1 MLINFLF
8 FLFAFLLLE
17 LSYFAIARKFEIVD
31 RPNSRS
37 SHQQVTIRGGGV
49 IFPIAAL
56 FFVSYTSIDGVLLS
70 CGICIISIL
79 SFVDDVQNIDSKLRL
94 LLQGLAVAVMS
105 YPIIQGFN
113 WYWLPFFFILVLG
126 VINAYNFMDGINGIT
141 VMYSL
146 VSVGTLYCINKEI
159 VILESNVF
167 FLSILASL
175 VVFAFFNV
183 RKKAVCFAGDV
194 GSISIAF
201 IICYLLIKLV
211 LATNWMWWILLLG
224 VYGVDTVFTIICRI
238 FRKESLMQAH
248 RSHFYQYLANETG
261 MGQLKVSLLYA
272 IIQLMLNL
280 TVVFSYL
287 HDIQWLSLATLF
299 VFINIYS
306 IFRFRLEGSKRL
318 FVSYNPD

>member
-8 FLFAFLLLE
+8 FLFAYLLLE

-31 RPNSRS
+31 KPNIRS

-49 IFPIAAL
+49 LFPIAAL
-56 FFVSYTSIDGVLLS
+56 FFISYTSFDGVLLS
-70 CGICIISIL
+70 CGICTISIL
-79 SFVDDVQNIDSKLRL
+79 SFVDDVRSIDSKLRL
-94 LLQGLAVAVMS
+94 LLQGLAVAFML
-105 YPIIQGFN
+105 YPIIKGIN
-113 WYWLPFFFILVLG
+113 LYWVPFFFILILG

-146 VSVGTLYCINKEI
+146 VSIGTLYYINKDI
-159 VILESNVF
+159 FILESNTF
-167 FLSILASL
+167 FLSVIASL

-183 RKKAVCFAGDV
+183 RKKAICFAGDV

-211 LATNWMWWILLLG
+211 WATNWPCWILLLG
-224 VYGVDTVFTIICRI
+224 VYGIDTVFTIICRI
-238 FRKESLMQAH
+238 FRKEPLMQAH

-272 IIQLMLNL
+272 VTQLLLNL
-280 TVVFSYL
+280 TVIFSYL
-287 HDIQWLSLATLF
+287 HDIQWLSSVTLF
-299 VFINIYS
+299 GFLIIYS
-306 IFRFRLEGSKRL
+306 IFRFQFEGSKRL
-318 FVSYNPD
+318 FDSYNPD